1 MELNFFP
8 RFCELPW
15 IKNRK
20 SHPKIS
26 LPDGESNP
34 GLPRDRRGYL
44 PLYYRGLTHAGG
56 FKELLLFNQHQWNER
71 RLFLV
76 WKLWFWWCV
85 NVTFKYQLIRSDV
98 CENCS
103 GPTEIRTRIAG
114 FKVQSANHYTIGPDV
129 LYEGLRR
136 LYSQCAPNLN
146 EIARIRIFIDKI

>member
-56 FKELLLFNQHQWNER
+56 FKELVDFAISTNEMNEDC
-71 RLFLV
+71 
-76 WKLWFWWCV
+76 FWSGSCD
-85 NVTFKYQLIRSDV
+85 FGDV
-98 CENCS
+98 
-103 GPTEIRTRIAG
+103 
-114 FKVQSANHYTIGPDV
+114 
-129 LYEGLRR
+129 
-136 LYSQCAPNLN
+136 
-146 EIARIRIFIDKI
+146 